1 MRCVTHSTTG
11 WIALTAAAL
20 SLGCGAARAR
30 KANELA
36 LATADTRVLEGCY
49 DCLLNARAVYERL
62 STDKNAPRVPKGSPS
77 IVARL
82 FETTVLIAL
91 REKELA
97 LDSRASI
104 ERARTL
110 IPRVPPSLEA
120 KRVIE
125 LVDAVLPDG
134 LGLPMKAMDA
144 LQRRNRPFLEK
155 IDGELAWI
163 EQAPLTPAVRKYIAL
178 SVDCSY
184 SDRRRAPG
192 DTVNT
197 LAKRREVPINAPP
210 LVAYRAAHCAK
221 IDTLALKRVL
231 VAATTFDEAGYSL
244 AGLTAFLA
252 GETGGDDVRP
262 LFDRAYQRFPRAPGI
277 AYLTGLL
284 QFAAR
289 RLHGSKSLFRQGAR
303 RSSRTRPCL
312 AAEDD
317 LPDEPEPGLAG
328 HSNGHAVHRPRPGER
343 CRGLLLAR
351 GEPAA
356 SEGAGSRA
364 DRHRD
369 GESANEER
377 GNILTLAGIIEHEQ
391 DDLGIAERTSKARGP
406 SWKGDG
412 NCTAAFYLGS
422 VLNKR
427 ERWLEASASFDSAM
441 VCYDGRVQEV
451 TMKIEE
457 VRASTQGTAAFRAR
471 RIAILEEELAD
482 RRKRYY
488 SSAFNVASMSARI
501 GNITRAEELLGVA
514 AQSPDLADQVAKL
527 RGLIAEA
534 ARQAQPVVKGARA
547 ARPRAPL

>member
-1 MRCVTHSTTG
+1 MRHASTRG

-30 KANELA
+30 KANEVA
-36 LATADTRVLEGCY
+36 LATADIRVLEGCY
-49 DCLLNARAVYERL
+49 ECLQNARAVYERL
-62 STDKNAPRVPKGSPS
+62 STDKNAPRIPKGSPGVVS
-77 IVARL
+77 RL

-110 IPRVPPSLEA
+110 VPRVPPSLEA
-120 KRVIE
+120 KRVID
-125 LVDAVLPDG
+125 LVEAVLPDG
-134 LGLPMKAMDA
+134 LGLPMKSMDA
-144 LQRRNRPFLEK
+144 LQRSNRAFVGK
-155 IDGELAWI
+155 IDGELAWV

-197 LAKRREVPINAPP
+197 LGKRREVPINAPP
-210 LVAYRAAHCAK
+210 LVAYRAADCAK

-231 VAATTFDEAGYSL
+231 LAAPTFDEAGYSI
-244 AGLTAFLA
+244 AGLTAFFA

-262 LFDRAYQRFPRAPGI
+262 LLERARTRFPRAPGI
-277 AYLTGLL
+277 AYLTGFFNSILGDCTEANRLFDQVLDIEPAHDRALL
-284 QFAAR
+284 QKTICLTTLHQDSAAIATATR
-289 RLHGSKSLFRQGAR
+289 FIALEPSNVYEGYYW
-303 RSSRTRPCL
+303 RSSNRLRRKEL
-312 AAEDD
+312 E
-317 LPDEPEPGLAG
+317 
-328 HSNGHAVHRPRPGER
+328 
-343 CRGLLLAR
+343 LAR
-351 GEPAA
+351 SDIEAA
-356 SEGAGSRA
+356 KALARN
-364 DRHRD
+364 D
-369 GESANEER
+369 GNVF
-377 GNILTLAGIIEHEQ
+377 TLAGIIEHDQE
-391 DDLGIAERTSKARGP
+391 DLGVAESDLKGAR
-406 SWKGDG
+406 SVWKGDG

-457 VRASTQGTAAFRAR
+457 VRASTKGTAAFRAR
-471 RIAILEEELAD
+471 RIAILVEELAD

-547 ARPRAPL
+547 DRPRAP